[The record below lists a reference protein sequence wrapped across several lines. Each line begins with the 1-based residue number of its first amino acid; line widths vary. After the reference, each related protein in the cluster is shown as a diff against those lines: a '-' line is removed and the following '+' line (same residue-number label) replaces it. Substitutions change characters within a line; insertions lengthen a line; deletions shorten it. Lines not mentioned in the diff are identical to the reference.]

1 MTCKTILCFRG
12 ASACKTSACLTGA
25 KEHRCIGIKDAES
38 AIQTNDLLHAFLH
51 ACRSN

>member
-1 MTCKTILCFRG
+1 VTCKTSLCFRG

-25 KEHRCIGIKDAES
+25 KEHKCIGIKDAES
-38 AIQTNDLLHAFLH
+38 VMQTNDLLHAFLH